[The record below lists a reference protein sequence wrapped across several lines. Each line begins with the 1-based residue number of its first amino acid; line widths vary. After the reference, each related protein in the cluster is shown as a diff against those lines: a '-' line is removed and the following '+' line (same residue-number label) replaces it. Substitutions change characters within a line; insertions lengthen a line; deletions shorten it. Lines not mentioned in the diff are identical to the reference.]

1 MRTISF
7 KFSDGRAELGLLYL
21 HVIDD
26 FLILGGQVGVGL
38 STLSRAAR
46 SCWNS
51 LGETKA
57 AECEGTCI
65 GAFAAGF
72 PDVALVTER
81 RSVENGLF
89 SEAWSYPMQL
99 LLQLTKLT

>member
-7 KFSDGRAELGLLYL
+7 KFSDGRAELGVLYL
-21 HVIDD
+21 HAIDH

-72 PDVALVTER
+72 PDVELSRGGRRLRTVYSRKHGVTPC
-81 RSVENGLF
+81 NCCF
-89 SEAWSYPMQL
+89 N
-99 LLQLTKLT
+99 